1 MDVFL
6 LLLFLSV
13 CHYIFF
19 LLQQLSL
26 VPQCL
31 CLICI
36 FGQPL
41 ANPSLYVAPSA
52 QLFEIVALVDEF
64 KVFIASTISHCNSF
78 ICVMKREPENLFELC
93 SDVDLDRII

>member
-1 MDVFL
+1 M
-6 LLLFLSV
+6 
-13 CHYIFF
+13 
-19 LLQQLSL
+19 
-26 VPQCL
+26 
-31 CLICI
+31 
-36 FGQPL
+36 
-41 ANPSLYVAPSA
+41 APSA